1 MTVKSDYTPEEWTAL
16 VRSPLVAGF
25 AISAADPGGP
35 IELLKETS
43 AALKTVTEPS
53 ADQPELLAAVKA
65 DLSEMASQ
73 RQNPLAGFKPKGPQA
88 RQQVLDEIR
97 AVNDILTSKATP
109 DEAAAFRGWLK
120 KAAHDAANAAK
131 EGGFMGI
138 GAERVSAGEQQMLD
152 ELEKV
157 LA

>member
-1 MTVKSDYTPEEWTAL
+1 MTAKSDYTPEEWTSL
-16 VRSPLVAGF
+16 VRSPLVAGL

-53 ADQPELLAAVKA
+53 ADQPELLAAVKD
-65 DLSEMASQ
+65 DLSAMASQ
-73 RQNPLAGFKPKGPQA
+73 RQNPLAGFKPKGAQA

-109 DEAAAFRGWLK
+109 EEAAAFRGWLK
-120 KAAHDAANAAK
+120 KAAQDAANAAK

-138 GAERVSAGEQQMLD
+138 GAERVSSGEQQMLD

>member
-1 MTVKSDYTPEEWTAL
+1 MAGVDQLDEQLPVFEGRAAVL
-16 VRSPLVAGF
+16 LVA
-25 AISAADPGGP
+25 ADGAEGVGA
-35 IELLKETS
+35 EDR
-43 AALKTVTEPS
+43 VGV
-53 ADQPELLAAVKA
+53 AV
-65 DLSEMASQ
+65 DV
-73 RQNPLAGFKPKGPQA
+73 PQA

-109 DEAAAFRGWLK
+109 EEAAAFRDWLK
-120 KAAHDAANAAK
+120 KAAQDAANAAK

-152 ELEKV
+152 ELDKV